1 MARKT
6 HLRILGLASVG
17 LWAAACGGPG
27 AGDEVEL
34 TTANLVT
41 SNALSMNALSM
52 NALSMNA
59 LSMNALSMNA
69 LSMNALVSSKLT
81 DPLAR
86 EFLKYVVSCAL
97 PDDASFDLSIGVG
110 RPEVLDL
117 ARTAPRGP
125 DDLYGRR
132 PRGGLHGAHVG
143 HHSTLRT
150 QI

>member
-69 LSMNALVSSKLT
+69 LSMNALSTNALVASKLS

-86 EFLKYVVSCAL
+86 EFLKNVVSCAL
-97 PDDASFDLSIGVG
+97 PDDASFDLSIGGVSY
-110 RPEVLDL
+110 
-117 ARTAPRGP
+117 T
-125 DDLYGRR
+125 
-132 PRGGLHGAHVG
+132 
-143 HHSTLRT
+143 
-150 QI
+150 